1 MELQKQKISNGVNK
15 PKTTL
20 IIILIL
26 LAGNIFLGVKYFS
39 VQKELRQTQTAL
51 QTQTTNEKV
60 LEFSKLFIKEVLKAE
75 TEVNFDTRL
84 KLETAVRNLGDEEIL
99 NQWQKFVDSKT
110 EAGAQTEVKN
120 LLELLL
126 NKIKIDSNNSY

>member
-15 PKTTL
+15 PKTIL

-26 LAGNIFLGVKYFS
+26 LAGNVFLGVKYFS
-39 VQKELRQTQTAL
+39 VVKELRQTETLL
-51 QTQTTNEKV
+51 QTQTTNKKV

-99 NQWQKFVDSKT
+99 NQWQKFTESKT
-110 EAGAQTEVKN
+110 EVQAQEEVKN
-120 LLELLL
+120 LLEMLM
-126 NKIKIDSNNSY
+126 NKIKIQ

>member
-20 IIILIL
+20 IIMLIL
-26 LAGNIFLGVKYFS
+26 LAGNVFLGVKYFS
-39 VQKELRQTQTAL
+39 VVKELRQTETLL

-110 EAGAQTEVKN
+110 EAGAREEVKN
-120 LLELLL
+120 LLEVLL
-126 NKIKIDSNNSY
+126 NKVKVR

>member
-1 MELQKQKISNGVNK
+1 MNK
-15 PKTTL
+15 PKIIL

-26 LAGNIFLGVKYFS
+26 LAGNVFLGVKYFS
-39 VQKELRQTQTAL
+39 VVKELRQTETLL
-51 QTQTTNEKV
+51 QTQTTNKKV

-84 KLETAVRNLGDEEIL
+84 KLKTAVRNLGDEAIL

-110 EAGAQTEVKN
+110 ETGAQEEVKN
-120 LLELLL
+120 LLEMLM
-126 NKIKIDSNNSY
+126 NKIRIFYYRG

>member
-15 PKTTL
+15 PKIIL

-26 LAGNIFLGVKYFS
+26 LAGNVFLSVKYFS
-39 VQKELRQTQTAL
+39 VVKELRQTETLL

-84 KLETAVRNLGDEEIL
+84 KLENAVKNLGDEAIL
-99 NQWQKFVDSKT
+99 NQWQKFTESKT
-110 EAGAQTEVKN
+110 EVQAQEEVKN
-120 LLELLL
+120 LLEMLV
-126 NKIKIDSNNSY
+126 NKIKIQ

>member
-1 MELQKQKISNGVNK
+1 MLSPNNPLNRPIAISN
-15 PKTTL
+15 L
-20 IIILIL
+20 FWIILVLIL
-26 LAGNIFLGVKYFS
+26 LAGNVFLGVKYLF
-39 VQKELRQTQTAL
+39 VIKELRQTQTAL

-110 EAGAQTEVKN
+110 EAGAQEEVKN
-120 LLELLL
+120 LLGMLV
-126 NKIKIDSNNSY
+126 NKIK

>member
-1 MELQKQKISNGVNK
+1 MNK
-15 PKTTL
+15 PKTIL

-26 LAGNIFLGVKYFS
+26 LAGNIFLGAKYFS
-39 VQKELRQTQTAL
+39 VVKELRQTQATL

-60 LEFSKLFIKEVLKAE
+60 LEFTKLFIGEVLKAQN
-75 TEVNFDTRL
+75 EVDFDTRL

-110 EAGAQTEVKN
+110 ESGAQEEVKN
-120 LLELLL
+120 LLEMLVG
-126 NKIKIDSNNSY
+126 KIKVK

>member
-15 PKTTL
+15 PKTIL

-26 LAGNIFLGVKYFS
+26 LAGNVFLGVKYFS
-39 VQKELRQTQTAL
+39 VVKELHQTQTAL

-84 KLETAVRNLGDEEIL
+84 KLETAVRNLGDEEIS
-99 NQWQKFVDSKT
+99 NQWQKFTESKT
-110 EAGAQTEVKN
+110 EVQAQEEVKN
-120 LLELLL
+120 LLEMLV
-126 NKIKIDSNNSY
+126 NKIKIQ

>member
-1 MELQKQKISNGVNK
+1 MNK

-20 IIILIL
+20 IIMLIL
-26 LAGNIFLGVKYFS
+26 LAGNVFLGVKYFS
-39 VQKELRQTQTAL
+39 VVKELRQTQTAL

-84 KLETAVRNLGDEEIL
+84 KLENAVKNLGDEEIL
-99 NQWQKFVDSKT
+99 AQWQKFTESKT
-110 EAGAQTEVKN
+110 EAEAQKEVKN
-120 LLELLL
+120 LLEMLM
-126 NKIKIDSNNSY
+126 NKIRIQ